1 MTTQTQVIDATAAA
15 RPFYWSVR
23 RELWENRSIYIAPL
37 AVAALGLSGFVFT
50 LIHPPKSK
58 DMGLAAINPSF
69 DPTGLAMPY
78 SHAAML
84 LLLTAFI
91 VVFFYCLDALYG
103 ERRDRSI
110 LFWKSLPVSD
120 LTTVL
125 AKASIPLVVLPLTV
139 FAITIVMQ
147 LSMLLLS
154 AATLL
159 MTGGSVA
166 TWWRQLP
173 LFQLQ
178 AVLLYTLAVVSL
190 WYAPIYAWLLLI
202 SAWARRTTFLWAVL
216 PPMAIALVELIA
228 FHTTHFGL
236 LLQERFFG
244 FAPRAFA
251 FRKPDG
257 SLIDPHFI
265 PVTQITPGRFLGSPG
280 LWIGLVFAAVF
291 LAAAIRLRRYREPI

>member
-1 MTTQTQVIDATAAA
+1 MNTQTQVIAATPAAQ
-15 RPFYWSVR
+15 PLYWSVR

-125 AKASIPLVVLPLTV
+125 AKASMPLAVLPLTV
-139 FAITIVMQ
+139 FAITIA
-147 LSMLLLS
+147 LLGVFISVLDLFFNKLF
-154 AATLL
+154 TKLL
-159 MTGGSVA
+159 
-166 TWWRQLP
+166 
-173 LFQLQ
+173 
-178 AVLLYTLAVVSL
+178 
-190 WYAPIYAWLLLI
+190 
-202 SAWARRTTFLWAVL
+202 
-216 PPMAIALVELIA
+216 
-228 FHTTHFGL
+228 
-236 LLQERFFG
+236 
-244 FAPRAFA
+244 
-251 FRKPDG
+251 
-257 SLIDPHFI
+257 
-265 PVTQITPGRFLGSPG
+265 
-280 LWIGLVFAAVF
+280 
-291 LAAAIRLRRYREPI
+291 